1 MRTLSKDS
9 MLHLY
14 RQMLLIRRFEKAVA
28 RLYRA
33 GKIPGFVHLYVGEEA
48 VAAGVMAHLKA
59 EDYIG
64 STHRGHAHALAKG
77 VPAHELMAELFG
89 RATGCCGGRG
99 GSMHLYSAKYG
110 LLGTNGIVGYSLPQ
124 AAGAAF
130 TARYLGAAN
139 VGVAFFG
146 DGAVNLGLFHETLN
160 MASLWRL
167 PAVFVCENNLF
178 ATELPF
184 SEATAGQSVSSRG
197 AAYDMPGVDVDGQDV
212 LAVYDAAG
220 AAIDRAR
227 AGEGPTLIECRTY
240 RYVGHHEG
248 DPGTDYRTREEIAA
262 WKKRDPIE
270 LFSRRLV
277 GEEKISA
284 ATLDGIEQEVSATVA
299 AAVEFAE
306 DSLWPAPEG
315 VQANL
320 FAS

>member
-1 MRTLSKDS
+1 MQPLSKNS
-9 MLHLY
+9 MLQLY
-14 RQMLLIRRFEKAVA
+14 RKMLLIRRFEEAVA

-33 GKIPGFVHLYVGEEA
+33 GKIPGFVHLYIGEEA
-48 VAAGVMAHLKA
+48 VAAGVTAHLQ
-59 EDYIG
+59 EDDHIG

-77 VPAHELMAELFG
+77 IPARELMAELYG
-89 RATGCCGGRG
+89 RASGCCGGRG

-130 TARYLGAAN
+130 TARYLGTSH

-160 MASLWRL
+160 MASLWKL

-184 SEATAGQSVSSRG
+184 SRATAGQSVSSRG
-197 AAYDMPGVDVDGQDV
+197 AAYDMPGVEVDGQDV
-212 LAVYDAAG
+212 LAVYDVAG

-262 WKKRDPIE
+262 WRKRDPIE
-270 LFSRRLV
+270 LFARRLRA
-277 GEEKISA
+277 EEGVLP
-284 ATLDGIEQEVSATVA
+284 ATLEDIQQAVTKTVA
-299 AAVEFAE
+299 AAVKFAE
-306 DSLWPAPEG
+306 DSPWPAPES
-315 VQANL
+315 VQSNL
-320 FAS
+320 FAG